1 MGWDG
6 MGDGMGWDGMG
17 WDGMGWDG
25 MGPIPS
31 HLKMSKSQKTHT
43 PPETRLIFQLL
54 DIGL

>member
-1 MGWDG
+1 MGWV
-6 MGDGMGWDGMG
+6 MG